1 MAQRDTYWF
10 VTFLLGPIL
19 VSTWKNHVYPPPK
32 LHKIQCVNFKR
43 KGGGVNLWFSL
54 SRKASS
60 LQPLLPYRVDTKSA
74 EATKLCSKRLYR
86 SFNHLCTDDASL
98 VLLCIGTDRST
109 GDSLGP
115 LVGSRVQDQ
124 LPSQVAVYGTLD
136 LPVHAVNLE
145 KTITEIKDRFAN
157 PFIIAVDACLGRTE
171 SIGYISIKPG
181 ALRPGTGVNKHLP
194 EVGQMHIIG
203 IVNVGGFME
212 YLVLQ
217 NTRLSLVMRMAEVI
231 STGLIYSCRE
241 FYRSIERTWPEQGDL
256 LPLRTE

>member
-1 MAQRDTYWF
+1 M
-10 VTFLLGPIL
+10 
-19 VSTWKNHVYPPPK
+19 
-32 LHKIQCVNFKR
+32 
-43 KGGGVNLWFSL
+43 WFSQ

-60 LQPLLPYRVDTKSA
+60 MHPLLPYRVDTKGE
-74 EATKLCSKRLYR
+74 EAAKLCSKRLYQTF
-86 SFNHLCTDDASL
+86 SHLCSADASL

-115 LVGSRVQDQ
+115 LVGSQVQDQ

-136 LPVHAVNLE
+136 QPVHAVNLE
-145 KTITEIKDRFAN
+145 NTINEIKDRFVN

-217 NTRLSLVMRMAEVI
+217 NTRLSLVMQMAEVI
-231 STGLIYSCRE
+231 STGLIHSCRE
-241 FYRSIERTWPEQGDL
+241 FYRSIAATSPQPRDL